1 MLKSITTQTFL
12 KIRKCISCLLIA
24 CIIVSCFTLQT
35 DAIYATPKSSSAS
48 DSEYVKT
55 VNLVYRNSGFES
67 AKTENEG
74 SKIRYQAEIKQ
85 GESLTTQIIV
95 KNKGKKNLR
104 FKIGIIPKKA
114 DSLWAGTN
122 INIASEDGNIFSG
135 TMNEFN
141 KGSYSFDSEA
151 SLYVSL
157 TPPKNIPS
165 EENKYEIEYKV
176 TAINGKKEI
185 NHTSF
190 VYEYDL
196 NKVFDNLIK
205 VCLGL
210 CVVLLL
216 ILIITRKKYG
226 KDISFFKTKITC
238 LGVLIVGLSL
248 NCLGIQMNVMK
259 DDSMNPKIK
268 ENAVIISKTCNT
280 EKLKKND
287 IVLYRTQQGNFAVVG
302 EIEKIEGGVIYINDN
317 EGKSGDV
324 DVQPS
329 SIEGKYYLSIPGI
342 GKVVRLISDN
352 LFSR

>member
-1 MLKSITTQTFL
+1 MLKSTTIQTFL
-12 KIRKCISCLLIA
+12 RIRKYLSCFLIA
-24 CIIVSCFTLQT
+24 CVIASCFALQT
-35 DAIYATPKSSSAS
+35 DAIYAKPENSNVS

-55 VNLVYRNSGFES
+55 VNLVYRNSGFEFS
-67 AKTENEG
+67 KEENNKNKG
-74 SKIRYQAEIKQ
+74 RYQTEIKQ

-95 KNKGKKNLR
+95 KNKAKKNLR
-104 FKIGIIPKKA
+104 FKIGITPKKA

-141 KGSYSFDSEA
+141 KGAYFFDSEA
-151 SLYVSL
+151 SLYISL
-157 TPPKNIPS
+157 TPPKNIPA
-165 EENKYEIEYKV
+165 EEDKYEIEYKV
-176 TAINGKKEI
+176 TALNGKKEI

-190 VYEYDL
+190 IYEYDL

-205 VCLGL
+205 ICLGL
-210 CVVLLL
+210 CVILLL
-216 ILIITRKKYG
+216 VLIIIQKKYG
-226 KDISFFKTKITC
+226 KDVSFFKTKVVC
-238 LGVLIVGLSL
+238 LCVLIGGLSL
-248 NCLGIQMNVMK
+248 NCLGVQMNVMK
-259 DDSMNPKIK
+259 DDSMKPKIK
-268 ENAVIISKTCNT
+268 ENAVIISKTCDAG
-280 EKLKKND
+280 KLKKND

-302 EIEKIEGGVIYINDN
+302 KIEKVEGGVIYINDN

-329 SIEGKYYLSIPGI
+329 SIEGKYYFSIPGI